1 MTGPLWQIGLNL
13 LLAWAA
19 GAAIGF
25 ERSYNGRA
33 AGLRTH
39 ALVGLASASV
49 LVISYLPLVSPG
61 FPLPA
66 ERIDPTRL
74 AQGVM
79 TGIGFLGAGV
89 IFKEGVSVQGLTTAA
104 SIWASAAIGLLFGLG
119 MYSPGVLT
127 LIGVLI
133 TLTVMRWAEQAFP
146 WRIYAMAVLRFQV
159 GRAPS
164 ETELKAMLAAH
175 GAEIFDISYRLSD
188 GGEVFEYRGAVET
201 RRDQALHDLAAQL
214 RGEPG
219 LIEYELAR
227 ISK

>member
-39 ALVGLASASV
+39 ALVSLASASV
-49 LVISYLPLVSPG
+49 LAISYVPLVSPG

-66 ERIDPTRL
+66 ARIDPTRL

-119 MYSPGVLT
+119 MDVPGALT
-127 LIGVLI
+127 LIGVLV
-133 TLTVMRWAEQAFP
+133 TLTVMRWAEGVFP
-146 WRIYAMAVLRFQV
+146 WRIYAMAVLRFQA
-159 GRAPS
+159 GHAPS
-164 ETELKAMLAAH
+164 ETVLKAMLAAH
-175 GAEIFDISYRLSD
+175 GAALSD
-188 GGEVFEYRGAVET
+188 VSYKLAEGGEVFEYRGNLQT
-201 RRDQALHDLAAQL
+201 RLDRSLHDLAAAL
-214 RGEPG
+214 RSTPG